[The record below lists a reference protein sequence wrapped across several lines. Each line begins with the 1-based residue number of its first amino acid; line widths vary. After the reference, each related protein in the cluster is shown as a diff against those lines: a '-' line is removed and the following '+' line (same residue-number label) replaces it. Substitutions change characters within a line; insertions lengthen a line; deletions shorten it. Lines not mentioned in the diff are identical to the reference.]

1 MGNSCLGGKSIEKNT
16 RFDQELHNSRVGAPQ
31 VKKKLSPTKGG
42 SMALPESKNVVATRT
57 DAVDSD
63 VRQLVEFID
72 GQTFEEENFDSP
84 FYMKI
89 DKTYKVGREVVY
101 PPRMDENVS
110 FVLQPNEEKGY
121 AGGTQVTFA
130 YKSLQGRTEGSRNN
144 KPNQDSVAIVRNQ
157 TTPDRAI
164 FGVFDGHGPY
174 GEHASHFCRM
184 EMLRMYSIA
193 LKQHPNDSPE
203 KILGHTLRY
212 LDRKFGST
220 DHTKTEVDP
229 IVSGTTAIVIM
240 LDGDDIIAANIGD
253 SRAILA
259 TRENKDEIVI
269 VPLSDDHKPERADE
283 KARIEASSAILMNE
297 NQVRNRRSASDTES
311 EDDIDDGLPTKTYIC
326 RQTNGE
332 IVYGVLFTRS
342 IGDVDAHRHLGVS
355 SEPEFRKEK
364 VHDGVD
370 SGHEQV
376 IILGSDGVWDMMSNE
391 ECATIALS
399 SMDPLVASEEI
410 VKTCAERWATSGE
423 GRRDDI
429 TVCVVGLGVKF
440 GWSKTGVAS
449 SKDKNAGSGQGFY
462 GAGMI

>member
-1 MGNSCLGGKSIEKNT
+1 MGGCLQKSGIQNGT
-16 RFDQELHNSRVGAPQ
+16 RIPGDLTDSRVGGPKI
-31 VKKKLSPTKGG
+31 KKPLKPTKGG
-42 SMALPESKNVVATRT
+42 SMALPGGSVNVSGREHP
-57 DAVDSD
+57 VDSD

-72 GQTFEEENFDSP
+72 GQSFEEENFDSP
-84 FYMKI
+84 FYMKM
-89 DKTYKVGREVVY
+89 DKSYKVGHKVVY
-101 PPRMDENVS
+101 APKMDDNVS
-110 FVLQPNEEKGY
+110 FVLQGNEETGY
-121 AGGTQVTFA
+121 EGGTQVTFG
-130 YKSLQGRTEGSRNN
+130 YKTLAGRTEGRGQD
-144 KPNQDSVAIVRNQ
+144 KPNQDSVSIVRNQ
-157 TTPDRAI
+157 STPHRAI

-193 LKQHPNDSPE
+193 LKQHPTDPPE

-220 DHTKTEVDP
+220 DHTKCDVDP

-259 TRENKDEIVI
+259 TRENKEDITI
-269 VPLSDDHKPERADE
+269 LPLSDDHKPERPDE

-297 NQVRNRRSASDTES
+297 NEVRNRRGGAADSESD
-311 EDDIDDGLPTKTYIC
+311 DDGLPSKTYIC

-355 SEPEFRKEK
+355 SEPEFRKER

-370 SGHEQV
+370 NGNEQV
-376 IILGSDGVWDMMSNE
+376 IILGSDGVWDMMTNE

-399 SMDPLVASEEI
+399 TMDPLVASEQI
-410 VKTCAERWATSGE
+410 VKEAAERWATSGE

-429 TVCVVGLGVKF
+429 TCCIIGLGIRFGYAKAGAGGGAGGVK
-440 GWSKTGVAS
+440 TTAS
-449 SKDKNAGSGQGFY
+449 SQKKGYASF
-462 GAGMI
+462 I

>member
-1 MGNSCLGGKSIEKNT
+1 MGNCCRGGRMHKDTIIDPNLIDTKT
-16 RFDQELHNSRVGAPQ
+16 GLPK
-31 VKKKLSPTKGG
+31 VKKKLKPTKGG
-42 SMALPESKNVVATRT
+42 SMALPDSKNVVSARS

-72 GQTFEEENFDSP
+72 GQTFDEENFDSP
-84 FYMKI
+84 YYMKV
-89 DKTYKVGREVVY
+89 DKTYKVGHPVVY
-101 PPRMDENVS
+101 PEVMEDNAGFMLQSDEAS
-110 FVLQPNEEKGY
+110 GY
-121 AGGTQVTFA
+121 TGGTQVTFA
-130 YKSLQGRTEGSRNN
+130 YKSLQGRTHGGGPD

-157 TTPDRAI
+157 TTPHRAI

-184 EMLRMYSIA
+184 EMLKMYSIA
-193 LKQHPNDSPE
+193 LKQHPKDSTE

-212 LDRKFGST
+212 LDRKFGAT

-229 IVSGTTAIVIM
+229 IVSGTTAIVVM
-240 LDGDDIIAANIGD
+240 LDGDNIIAANVGD

-259 TRENKDEIVI
+259 TRENKNEIVI
-269 VPLSDDHKPERADE
+269 VPLSDDHKPERPDE
-283 KARIEASSAILMNE
+283 RARIEASSAILMNE
-297 NQVRNRRSASDTES
+297 NEVRNRRGGLGDSDTES
-311 EDDIDDGLPTKTYIC
+311 EEDDLPAKTYIC

-355 SEPEFRKEK
+355 SEPEFRTEK
-364 VHDGVD
+364 VHEGVD
-370 SGHEQV
+370 DGNEQV

-399 SMDPLVASEEI
+399 SMDPLVASEKI

-429 TVCVVGLGVKF
+429 TACVVGLGVKF
-440 GWSKTGVAS
+440 GWSKGSSAKADKGGTG
-449 SKDKNAGSGQGFY
+449 KAGKFY
-462 GAGMI
+462 GNII